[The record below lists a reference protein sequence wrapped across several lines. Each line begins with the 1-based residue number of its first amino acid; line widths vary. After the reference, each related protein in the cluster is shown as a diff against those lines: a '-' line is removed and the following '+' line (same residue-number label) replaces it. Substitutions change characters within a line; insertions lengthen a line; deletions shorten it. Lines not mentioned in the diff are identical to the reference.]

1 MKRKTTRKKKIN
13 RRRSTLEN
21 TEGAIKK
28 NNPEEL
34 ATLGTQDKDNKTK
47 TQTICVGTYPW
58 SSVTHIFCNG

>member
-34 ATLGTQDKDNKTK
+34 ATLKYFASGMN
-47 TQTICVGTYPW
+47 
-58 SSVTHIFCNG
+58 